1 MIDLDAAEAHYDALR
16 ERDRVVA
23 SMQSKQRMLAVFEH
37 VLDDAAREDVAS
49 RLTTA
54 LTSLRADAQALA
66 IRLARAALV
75 ELDVDDLGRMTEN
88 LRRLERYLEGSPS
101 EVLDACHDL
110 LTFLRELHE
119 IEGPLKIVPRD
130 RD

>member
-1 MIDLDAAEAHYDALR
+1 MIDLDAAEAQYDALR
-16 ERDRVVA
+16 DRDRVVA
-23 SMQSKQRMLAVFEH
+23 SMQSKQRMHAVFQH
-37 VLDDAAREDVAS
+37 VPDDAARDDVAT

-54 LTSLRADAQALA
+54 LSSLRAEAHALA
-66 IRLARAALV
+66 TRLARAALV

-88 LRRLERYLEGSPS
+88 LRRLEHYLEANPS
-101 EVLDACHDL
+101 EALDACHDL

-119 IEGPLKIVPRD
+119 IEGPLRIVPRD